1 MKNREKKMNLFK
13 KNVLLFAALFLTQAC
28 VSLYAKKIETPK
40 KEIIVA
46 SYGTSYNKTRTIT
59 IGGIES
65 AFYEIFS
72 DYKIERVFTAEMF
85 INKLKKRD
93 GIKILNIEEALEKA
107 LREGIEEIV
116 IQPTFVL
123 PGNELNKF
131 FDRARKYEK
140 KFKKFIISEPLINSE
155 NDMKRVAEIF
165 IERTQEFDNRQTAI
179 CIMGHGNDSDS
190 NKMYKEME
198 VYLHSIGK
206 SNFFVGTVHEESSTD
221 QIIKTLKEQGG
232 YKNVVLIPMMITSGE
247 HIIHDMT
254 GDGDE
259 SWKTIFNKAGYNVIC
274 VFEGMGQWY
283 SIQKMFAFKSIDAIG
298 QAE

>member
-1 MKNREKKMNLFK
+1 MNLFK

-28 VSLYAKKIETPK
+28 ASLYAKKIETPK

-65 AFYEIFS
+65 AFYETFF

-85 INKLKKRD
+85 ISKLKKRD
-93 GIKILNIEEALEKA
+93 GIKILNIEDALEKA
-107 LREGIEEIV
+107 LREGIEEVV

-131 FDRARKYEK
+131 IERAKKYEK
-140 KFKKFIISEPLINSE
+140 KFKKLIISTPLINCE
-155 NDMKRVAEIF
+155 DDMKQVADIF
-165 IERTQEFDNRQTAI
+165 IERAEEFDNKHTAI

-198 VYLHSIGK
+198 SYLHSVGK
-206 SNFFVGTVHEESSTD
+206 TNFFVGTVHEDSSTD
-221 QIIKTLKEQGG
+221 QIIKTLKRQGG
-232 YKNVVLIPMMITSGE
+232 YKNVVLIPMMITAGE
-247 HIIHDMT
+247 HIIHDMA

-283 SIQKMFAFKSIDAIG
+283 SIQKMFVYKAIDAIG
-298 QAE
+298 HSE

>member
-1 MKNREKKMNLFK
+1 MKLFK
-13 KNVLLFAALFLTQAC
+13 KNIVVLAILFLTQAGA
-28 VSLYAKKIETPK
+28 SLYAKKIETPK

-65 AFYEIFS
+65 AFYETFS

-85 INKLKKRD
+85 ISKLRKSE

-107 LREGIEEIV
+107 LREGIEEVV

-123 PGNELNKF
+123 PGNELNNF
-131 FDRARKYEK
+131 FERARKYEK
-140 KFKKFIISEPLINSE
+140 KFKKLIISEPLINCE
-155 NDMKRVAEIF
+155 DDLNRVAGIF
-165 IERTQEFDNRQTAI
+165 IERAQEFDNRETAV

-198 VYLHSIGK
+198 EYFHSLGK

-221 QIIKTLKEQGG
+221 EIIRTLKEQGG
-232 YKNVVLIPMMITSGE
+232 YKNVVLIPMMITAGE
-247 HIIHDMT
+247 HIIHDMA

-283 SIQKMFAFKSIDAIG
+283 SIQQMLVYKAISSIG